1 MIDFATRRHPVA
13 NTVPV
18 SRPRLPPRLAAG
30 ARPHGLAP
38 YQLVKLHHSLA
49 ESLDTDQ
56 GIIAQFFAPEPD
68 AAIEAV
74 VYDLAYI
81 SAAWLGK
88 RVLFVNGTSMKRGY
102 G

>member
-1 MIDFATRRHPVA
+1 M
-13 NTVPV
+13 
-18 SRPRLPPRLAAG
+18 
-30 ARPHGLAP
+30 
-38 YQLVKLHHSLA
+38 KLHHSLA

-88 RVLFVNGTSMKRGY
+88 RVLFVNGTSMKVDTRPAGA
-102 G
+102 GVPCGSPIPSTWTQILPAWSVWISTR